1 MGNGIAGRQNEEKS
15 IAMLAAQRQIYND
28 AKKYDWIL
36 ITLSVWLPFSLSIIL
51 IFTESESLTLFS
63 YILSLVSMVCSMLLS
78 SYIKKKKELAGF
90 IQQKFDTYTYKMT
103 WDNRVFGVDKNVN
116 HEIAIYSEKIL
127 GNDSEKARLYNWYTP
142 IVDEKS
148 LVTGILACQREN
160 FSWDVGLRKRFRFA
174 SILTIVILC
183 LIIVTIG
190 IYLNETIYKLIWR
203 FAFVVPMLQWIPELE
218 DVKQIVN
225 ISPIQVGVQIIG
237 YTTQY
242 LLLNAENMHEL
253 KLKSPLEVAVYKKL
267 KSASLSKGIKIK
279 KYNNTY
285 ILGDSVVKVI
295 DDNKIFV
302 NNRLT
307 SLKYLED
314 LLL

>member
-183 LIIVTIG
+183 LTIVTIG

-203 FAFVVPMLQWIPELE
+203 FAFVVPMLQWILTT
-218 DVKQIVN
+218 VKQIN
-225 ISPIQVGVQIIG
+225 DDI
-237 YTTQY
+237 
-242 LLLNAENMHEL
+242 
-253 KLKSPLEVAVYKKL
+253 KKL
-267 KSASLSKGIKIK
+267 NELDGYINSTEIKSMQDLQYIQKLIYEHRKQCFGIPNFFYLAFKDSDEDREHKIASWS
-279 KYNNTY
+279 
-285 ILGDSVVKVI
+285 
-295 DDNKIFV
+295 
-302 NNRLT
+302 
-307 SLKYLED
+307 
-314 LLL
+314 